1 MNNLRVIFIL
11 VYMWAGTLNAI
22 NTLDN
27 CYHCTPTISAVD
39 IEAPVDVCGH
49 KLLAPVICKCL
60 VPVTWSFFVL
70 SYAIRYVLTKLIR
83 PLKLLMYYYRHI
95 RSPSYRIYAI

>member
-11 VYMWAGTLNAI
+11 VYIWAGTLNAI
-22 NTLDN
+22 VTFDS

-39 IEAPVDVCGH
+39 LEAPADVCCH
-49 KLLAPVICKCL
+49 KLTVPSVCKCL
-60 VPVTWSFFVL
+60 VPVIWSFFIL
-70 SYAIRYVLTKLIR
+70 PTTIYYVLTKLIR

-95 RSPSYRIYAI
+95 RSPSHCIYAI

>member
-11 VYMWAGTLNAI
+11 VYLWTGTLNAI
-22 NTLDN
+22 VTFDS
-27 CYHCTPTISAVD
+27 CHHYAPTISAVD
-39 IEAPVDVCGH
+39 IEVPADVCYH
-49 KLLAPVICKCL
+49 KLTMPIVCKYL
-60 VPVTWSFFVL
+60 IPATWSVFILPIIVC
-70 SYAIRYVLTKLIR
+70 YVLTKLIR